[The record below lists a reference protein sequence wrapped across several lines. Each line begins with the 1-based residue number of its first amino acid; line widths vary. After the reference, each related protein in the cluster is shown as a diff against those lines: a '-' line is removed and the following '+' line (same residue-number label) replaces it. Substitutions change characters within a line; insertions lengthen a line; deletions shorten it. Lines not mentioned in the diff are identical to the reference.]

1 MDDMGGET
9 RGKWPEYSGERRKV
23 AGMFFPSPLLSHH
36 PNVGLESYHISL
48 KYHIKII

>member
-1 MDDMGGET
+1 MVGIFYE
-9 RGKWPEYSGERRKV
+9 ERRKV

-36 PNVGLESYHISL
+36 PDVGLESYHISL